1 MKLKHKLTLLLTVA
15 VLHAQITHAMNYA
28 ATNAD
33 TLLVFRE
40 DNFNDVVFSVGNVSN
55 LLAMPNGTTT
65 NITYDTNLVKANFN
79 NTFAGVKFIVV
90 ACNDSVTVPTRL
102 WATDASLTVPATNV
116 TVSKFGTI
124 RSKIESVGN
133 NAAAVTLGNASPF
146 ITAPSDPNAY
156 SYVVTGGAGTAIG
169 TFNGDVAFT
178 VEASAGATQYFWEVA
193 PSNLTPKPRSKFIG
207 SFAMDATTGRVT
219 FTSGTNAAVA
229 LVASKIVK
237 VVRTSGVS
245 QVSFT
250 TTNGNNYRLLYS
262 TNLVTWLTN
271 AAAGT
276 IAGNNATN
284 ILSDTNAAGRV
295 FYRIQSY

>member
-1 MKLKHKLTLLLTVA
+1 MTKKLKLTLLLTIVA
-15 VLHAQITHAMNYA
+15 LNGQITYAMNYA

-40 DNFNDVVFSVGNVSN
+40 DNFNDVVFRIGGVSN
-55 LLAMPNGTTT
+55 LVSLPNGTTT
-65 NITYDTNLVKANFN
+65 YIGYDTNLVKANFN
-79 NTFAGVKFIVV
+79 NTFTGVKFIVL
-90 ACNDSVTVPTRL
+90 ACNDSVTTPTRF
-102 WATDASLTVPATNV
+102 WATDASVTVPATNV

-124 RSKIESVGN
+124 RSKIESAGN
-133 NAAAVTLGNASPF
+133 QATAVTLGNGLPYV
-146 ITAPSDPNAY
+146 TAPSDPNAY
-156 SYVVTGGAGTAIG
+156 SYIVTGGANTGIG
-169 TFNGDVAFT
+169 TFNGDMPFTCEAVAGT
-178 VEASAGATQYFWEVA
+178 TQYFWEIA

-207 SFAMDATTGRVT
+207 SFAMDATTGKLT

-229 LVASKIVK
+229 LVASRIVS
-237 VVRTSGVS
+237 VTRTNGASR
-245 QVSFT
+245 VSFS

-271 AAAGT
+271 TAAGT

-284 ILSDTNAAGRV
+284 ILSDTNVATRV

>member
-1 MKLKHKLTLLLTVA
+1 MT
-15 VLHAQITHAMNYA
+15 YA

-40 DNFNDVVFSVGNVSN
+40 DNFNDVVFNVGSVSN
-55 LLAMPNGTTT
+55 LLALPNGTTT
-65 NITYDTNLVKANFN
+65 NLSYDTNLVKGNFN
-79 NTFAGVKFIVV
+79 NTFAGVKFIVL

-116 TVSKFGTI
+116 TVSKFGVI
-124 RSKIESVGN
+124 RSKTESVGN
-133 NAAAVTLGNASPF
+133 QAAAVTLGNASPF
-146 ITAPSDPNAY
+146 VTSPSDPNAY
-156 SYVVTGGAGTAIG
+156 SYIVTGSTVTGMG
-169 TFNGDVAFT
+169 TFNGDMNFT
-178 VEASAGATQYFWEVA
+178 VEADAGATQTFWEVA

-207 SFAMDATTGRVT
+207 SFAMDATSGRIT
-219 FTSGTNAAVA
+219 FTSGTNSAVA
-229 LVASKIVK
+229 LAASRIVK
-237 VVRTSGVS
+237 VIRTNGVS
-245 QVSFT
+245 KVSFT

-284 ILSDTNAAGRV
+284 TLSDTNAAGRV